1 MSNYPEKFRIPN
13 DRIPKPWSQGTYDCC
28 VMASFVK
35 VLEVLYETKL
45 SKGYAYG
52 RHSNPNFKGFKS
64 GGGGDY
70 DYIAN
75 CLLK

>member
-13 DRIPKPWSQGTYDCC
+13 DQIPKAWSQGVYDCC
-28 VMASFVK
+28 VMTSFVK
-35 VLEVLYETKL
+35 VLEVINYVKTGKYTML

-52 RHSNPNFKGFKS
+52 RHSNPNFKNFKH

-70 DYIAN
+70 D
-75 CLLK
+75 